1 MQGDQSKTKDGE
13 AVVQQRIISR
23 LVEQFLA
30 WPLPESVC
38 SDPCV
43 CERGH
48 PRRSGTNLLTANE
61 AEQMIKHL
69 LGPALTKEATTEEEG
84 DSFMQGFYK
93 GVEHEKTNRI
103 DRGAGT

>member
-1 MQGDQSKTKDGE
+1 
-13 AVVQQRIISR
+13 
-23 LVEQFLA
+23 
-30 WPLPESVC
+30 
-38 SDPCV
+38 
-43 CERGH
+43 
-48 PRRSGTNLLTANE
+48 
-61 AEQMIKHL
+61 MIKHL